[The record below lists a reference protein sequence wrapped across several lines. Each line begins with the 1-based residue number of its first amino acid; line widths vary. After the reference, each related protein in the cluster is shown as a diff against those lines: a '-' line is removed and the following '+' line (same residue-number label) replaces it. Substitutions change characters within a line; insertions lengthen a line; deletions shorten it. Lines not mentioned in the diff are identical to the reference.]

1 MKKQGLS
8 LRRDPNAPGQ
18 APSGTGP
25 GPTRSGREER
35 PIRLTGAPN
44 RGIPAP
50 QIDLNPAPGRGPRLG
65 PRRRVPAQAKASF
78 VCPNAMGTGGVP
90 EDAPSH
96 PNRPSPAPEPAKS
109 IARLAFLPGVGA
121 GSSRRHAGPVP
132 SEPARGSPLP
142 GPASPFFFG
151 STPTG
156 CGLPRLDFC
165 GLRSTLTGG
174 SGLHN
179 LRLLKDGCL

>member
-1 MKKQGLS
+1 MKKQGFS

-25 GPTRSGREER
+25 GSTRSGREVMT
-35 PIRLTGAPN
+35 IQLTRAPN
-44 RGIPAP
+44 RGTPAP
-50 QIDLNPAPGRGPRLG
+50 RIDLNPAPGRGPRLG

-78 VCPNAMGTGGVP
+78 ICPNAMGTGGVP

-121 GSSRRHAGPVP
+121 GWSRRPG
-132 SEPARGSPLP
+132 GP
-142 GPASPFFFG
+142 GPAQHSPSFSG
-151 STPTG
+151 QR
-156 CGLPRLDFC
+156 PRAVA
-165 GLRSTLTGG
+165 SPA
-174 SGLHN
+174 
-179 LRLLKDGCL
+179 